1 MKLNMK
7 HIKTLL
13 CSIVV
18 ICTLSC
24 SDRYEFI
31 GTIQKNI
38 KEQYKNGDIVTIVPK
53 LPLLTD
59 SVVFHWDSRRIAK
72 MVDMPFA
79 CYYKLDEEPLGE
91 HEIRY
96 IVYYRTNDNANDT
109 REQESDIKRGVHTE
123 IYYVR
128 VR

>member
-1 MKLNMK
+1 MK
-7 HIKTLL
+7 HIKTLVY
-13 CSIVV
+13 SIVI

-31 GTIQKNI
+31 STGHKNI
-38 KEQYKNGDIVTIVPK
+38 KEQYKNGDIVTIVPE

-59 SVVFHWDSRRIAK
+59 SVVFHWDSRRIDK
-72 MVDMPFA
+72 KVDMPFV
-79 CYYKLDEEPLGE
+79 CYYKLDEESLGE

-96 IVYYRTNDNANDT
+96 IVYYRIDDNVNDSA
-109 REQESDIKRGVHTE
+109 EQDSDIKRGVHTE
-123 IYYVR
+123 IYYVK